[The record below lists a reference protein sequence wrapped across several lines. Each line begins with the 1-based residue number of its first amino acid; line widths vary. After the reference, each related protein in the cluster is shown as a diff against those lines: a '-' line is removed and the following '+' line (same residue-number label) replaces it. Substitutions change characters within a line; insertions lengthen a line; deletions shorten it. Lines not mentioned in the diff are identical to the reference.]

1 MEIEFSQEAKTEF
14 DEGVQYYE
22 RQLTGLGIQFH
33 ADVRNSLVRLRNWPL
48 ATAIERGDIRR
59 MLLSRFPYKILYS
72 IEPDKIYILAL
83 AHQHREPDY
92 WIGRGKLNY
101 KGKRL

>member
-22 RQLTGLGIQFH
+22 RQLTGLGSRFRT
-33 ADVRNSLVRLRNWPL
+33 DVRNSLVRLRNWPL
-48 ATAIERGDIRR
+48 ATAVERGDIRR

-83 AHQHREPDY
+83 AHQHRAPGY
-92 WIGRGKLNY
+92 WTERSKPILV
-101 KGKRL
+101 